1 MGRVPLAL
9 ALELRDASCK
19 FKSCLAPRQ
28 AEGRLFSFWDSG
40 KMASVPVQPTD
51 RLWEALWVKG
61 LLPDLGREVTRKAV
75 LALFSQG

>member
-40 KMASVPVQPTD
+40 PVQPTD